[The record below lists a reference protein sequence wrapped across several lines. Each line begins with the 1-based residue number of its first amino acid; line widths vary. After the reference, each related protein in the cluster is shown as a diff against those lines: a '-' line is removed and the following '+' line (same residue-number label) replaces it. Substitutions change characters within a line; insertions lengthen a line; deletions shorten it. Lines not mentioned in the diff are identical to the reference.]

1 MSFDDAVSH
10 RGWQE
15 SGLGG
20 GWSPLISGISKD
32 LKGLMLTQAREVMK
46 EGGIRSRS
54 RKLHFAHRSYAND
67 T

>member
-32 LKGLMLTQAREVMK
+32 LKGLMLTQASEVMK
-46 EGGIRSRS
+46 EA
-54 RKLHFAHRSYAND
+54 LEA
-67 T
+67 